1 MRGLCLRLGTHQYP
15 TIILF
20 MPPLWVVSALVL
32 AGWFMVLGSESS
44 HAAEKAEVTVLVP
57 DVLTS
62 PGREVRLRARVVQQG
77 LLGPVGVGG
86 EQVEFIVQGQTVGTV
101 MTGGDGWAYL
111 AFAPRMRG
119 NHTLIARVLESPRVK
134 SNEGTGLL
142 ASWERRK
149 PILLVDLRAAMRTR
163 ARPISPLVPGMPSLA
178 TLALGEPDPDAA
190 AELEKLGKFY
200 YNLMYIVP
208 AESLTVLDIQ
218 QWLRQHQFPSGI
230 PRIIG
235 KGAEGLKAF
244 LSQLKQEG
252 WEHVGAGIGLTT
264 DFANVLVSQRIRTII
279 LGDPDEREG
288 FPRRTVIVENWKTVR
303 KHL

>member
-1 MRGLCLRLGTHQYP
+1 MRGLCFRLGTHQYP

-20 MPPLWVVSALVL
+20 MPRLWVVSALVL
-32 AGWFMVLGSESS
+32 AGWFIVLGSESS

-86 EQVEFIVQGQTVGTV
+86 EHVEFIVQGQTVGTV

-119 NHTLIARVLESPRVK
+119 NHTLTARVLESPRVK
-134 SNEGTGLL
+134 ANEGTGLL

-149 PILLVDLRAAMRTR
+149 PILLVDLRATLRTR
-163 ARPISPLVPGMPSLA
+163 ARPIPPLVPGMPSLV
-178 TLALGEPDPDAA
+178 TLALGEPDPDAV

-208 AESLTVLDIQ
+208 AESVTVLDLQ
-218 QWLRQHQFPSGI
+218 QWLRQHQFPPGI
-230 PRIIG
+230 PRIVE

-252 WEHVGAGIGLTT
+252 WEHVGAGIGLTK
-264 DFANVLVSQRIRTII
+264 DFAHALVSQRIRTIV

-288 FPRRTVIVENWKTVR
+288 YPRRTVIVENWKSVR